1 LGIRTK
7 EKTKR
12 HLHMRRKRGSI
23 SPRREIIRRLI
34 RLPIAMNIN
43 RENMM
48 SSLNKKGIL
57 AGKEDRVV
65 TTERCKEMRTWTIS
79 ILMK

>member
-1 LGIRTK
+1 
-7 EKTKR
+7 
-12 HLHMRRKRGSI
+12 MRRKRGGI
-23 SPRREIIRRLI
+23 NLRKEIIRRVT

-43 RENMM
+43 PENMM

-57 AGKEDRVV
+57 GGKEDRVV